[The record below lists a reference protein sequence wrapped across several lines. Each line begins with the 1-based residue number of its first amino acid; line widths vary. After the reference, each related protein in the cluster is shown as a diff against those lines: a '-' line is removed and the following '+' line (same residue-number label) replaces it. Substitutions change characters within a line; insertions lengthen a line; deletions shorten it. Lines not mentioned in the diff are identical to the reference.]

1 MPASCILLHSSAI
14 VVRIRSVVDLAAG
27 SCLWQRVC
35 AVVGMS
41 SEEVSGLLTSL
52 AESAQ
57 FGPGIKLVFERSYF
71 DSFPSTLQQ
80 SISVK
85 DGRIRDICHAHY
97 LEFLQSI
104 DHLMAVKG
112 EMEELRAQLR
122 GLNGDVQS
130 SAQQLLR
137 AASAVNELRRQRLRL
152 SDARDALRQGQQLLE
167 LTAKLTQQI
176 HRRKFFA
183 AVKASDPHDRSAR
196 CSSSLPGAAHGVC
209 SC

>member
-1 MPASCILLHSSAI
+1 M
-14 VVRIRSVVDLAAG
+14 DD
-27 SCLWQRVC
+27 
-35 AVVGMS
+35 
-41 SEEVSGLLTSL
+41 VSGLLTGL

-57 FGPGIKLVFERSYF
+57 FGPAIKLIHERNYFE
-71 DSFPSTLQQ
+71 SFPSTLQQ

-97 LEFLQSI
+97 LDFLQSI

-122 GLNGDVQS
+122 GLNADVQS
-130 SAQQLLR
+130 SAQQLVT

-152 SDARDALRQGQQLLE
+152 NEARETLRQGQQLLE

-176 HRRKFFA
+176 QRNKFFA
-183 AVKASDPHDRSAR
+183 AVKASEQT
-196 CSSSLPGAAHGVC
+196 LPALQRRIL
-209 SC
+209 